1 MDEHI
6 EDFEDRI
13 YAILSTRETK
23 DKKNIVTVDFVGF
36 NDSQEMKLF
45 KDFIASNVLEVCME
59 CPIHIHS
66 QTYST
71 PFNPIS
77 MHIQVFFNKT

>member
-13 YAILSTRETK
+13 YAILSTKETK

-36 NDSQEMKLF
+36 NDSKEMKLF
-45 KDFIASNVLEVCME
+45 KDFIAVTLGINQFKQDNVIDRE
-59 CPIHIHS
+59 
-66 QTYST
+66 ST
-71 PFNPIS
+71 
-77 MHIQVFFNKT
+77 MLH